1 MKKFRGNSIFCA
13 GYTWGKKREGDFF
26 EVDPGERK
34 EEIELGFHYSKNR
47 ALLSLSP
54 GALKK
59 GRKKKKRKRKKV
71 DAWAGVSRGIK

>member
-13 GYTWGKKREGDFF
+13 GCTGKKEGQGFF
-26 EVDPGERK
+26 GGGSGIRERK

-54 GALKK
+54 GALKRGG
-59 GRKKKKRKRKKV
+59 GRRRKEKEKEK
-71 DAWAGVSRGIK
+71 S